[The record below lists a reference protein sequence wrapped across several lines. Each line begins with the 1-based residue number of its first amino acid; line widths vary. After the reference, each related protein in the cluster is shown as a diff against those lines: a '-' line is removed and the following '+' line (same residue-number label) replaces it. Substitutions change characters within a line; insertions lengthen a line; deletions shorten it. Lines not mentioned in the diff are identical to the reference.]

1 MTSEKT
7 AAAVGGLGELRHDP
21 MSMLPFCGYHMADYW
36 QHWLNVGERG
46 GENMP
51 EVFHVNWFRRD
62 ESGSWLWPG
71 FGENMRV
78 LKWIVDRVGGEG
90 DAVESPVGWLPT
102 PEAVGFDELG
112 IGDAAG
118 EALLEVDSE
127 EWLAEANERG
137 EYLAGFGE
145 KLPAAIREEND
156 VLITRLQSG
165 D

>member
-1 MTSEKT
+1 
-7 AAAVGGLGELRHDP
+7 
-21 MSMLPFCGYHMADYW
+21 
-36 QHWLNVGERG
+36 
-46 GENMP
+46 MP

-71 FGENMRV
+71 FGENIRV
-78 LKWIVDRVGGEG
+78 LKWIVDRVGGGG
-90 DAVESPVGWLPT
+90 DAVESPSGGLPT

-127 EWLAEANERG
+127 EWLAEANGRG

-145 KLPAAIREEND
+145 KLPAAIRKEND
-156 VLITRLQSG
+156 ALITRLQSS